1 MIDKIKNNLTALIA
15 TVGLI
20 GTIGTGFV
28 KYGEIM
34 NKIASVEP
42 AKIEEAFKAQDQKIA
57 EQNST
62 IEKQLTSIKINEK
75 EIELL
80 KAQIKELKL
89 KSSNPLSN

>member
-34 NKIASVEP
+34 
-42 AKIEEAFKAQDQKIA
+42 AKIDSIDPDKFAATVKSYDQKMAKYETNI
-57 EQNST
+57 
-62 IEKQLTSIKINEK
+62 LINEK

-80 KAQIKELKL
+80 KAQIKELKI
-89 KSSNPLSN
+89 KQGNPLSN

>member
-34 NKIASVEP
+34 
-42 AKIEEAFKAQDQKIA
+42 AKIDSIDPDKFAATVKTYDQKMAKYETNI
-57 EQNST
+57 
-62 IEKQLTSIKINEK
+62 LINEK

-80 KAQIKELKL
+80 KAQIKELKI
-89 KSSNPLSN
+89 KQGNPLSN

>member
-1 MIDKIKNNLTALIA
+1 MINKIKNNLTALIA

-42 AKIEEAFKAQDQKIA
+42 AKIEQAFKDQDQKIA
-57 EQNST
+57 KQNST
-62 IEKQLTSIKINEK
+62 IERQLTSIKINEK

-89 KSSNPLSN
+89 KSGNPLSN

>member
-1 MIDKIKNNLTALIA
+1 MKKQGKKMIDKIKNDLTALIA

-34 NKIASVEP
+34 NKIESVEP
-42 AKIEEAFKAQDQKIA
+42 SKIEQAFK
-57 EQNST
+57 EQNKE
-62 IEKQLTSIKINEK
+62 IQKMLTLTKINEK

-80 KAQIKELKL
+80 KAQIKELKIRAQ
-89 KSSNPLSN
+89 NPLAN

>member
-34 NKIASVEP
+34 NKIDSSVEP
-42 AKIEEAFKAQDQKIA
+42 AKIEDAFKAQDAKIA

-62 IEKQLTSIKINEK
+62 IERQLTAIKINEK

-80 KAQIKELKL
+80 KAQIKELKI
-89 KSSNPLSN
+89 KSR

>member
-1 MIDKIKNNLTALIA
+1 MKKQGTKMIDKIKNNLTALIA

-34 NKIASVEP
+34 NKIESVEP
-42 AKIEEAFKAQDQKIA
+42 SKIEQAFK
-57 EQNST
+57 EQNKE
-62 IEKQLTSIKINEK
+62 IQKMLTLTKINEK

-80 KAQIKELKL
+80 KAQIKELKIRAQ
-89 KSSNPLSN
+89 NPLAN

>member
-1 MIDKIKNNLTALIA
+1 MLDKIKNNLTALIA

-34 NKIASVEP
+34 NKIDSIDPDKFAQTVKVYDEKL
-42 AKIEEAFKAQDQKIA
+42 AKYET
-57 EQNST
+57 N
-62 IEKQLTSIKINEK
+62 IKINEK

-80 KAQIKELKL
+80 KVQIKELKL
-89 KSSNPLSN
+89 KASNPLSNN

>member
-34 NKIASVEP
+34 NKIESVEP
-42 AKIEEAFKAQDQKIA
+42 AKIEQEFKNQNAKIN
-57 EQNST
+57 EQNT
-62 IEKQLTSIKINEK
+62 VIERQLTSIKINEK

-80 KAQIKELKL
+80 KAQIKELKI
-89 KSSNPLSN
+89 KANNPLAN